1 MLCPYDLGGGSWRL
15 GGGSGRGRLGRLWDL
30 MADRTQPVGVEV
42 DRVVKRYPAAKGG
55 PAVAAVDGVSVSVA
69 PGAFVSLLGP
79 SGCGKT
85 TLLRLVAGFETPD
98 GGTVSMG
105 GRDVTRLPPQKRPTA
120 MVFQSYALFPTMT
133 VGENVA
139 YGLRVQGV
147 PRRQAA
153 ERAERALAR
162 VDLAGLA
169 PRAVAALS
177 GGQQQRVALARA
189 IAAEPAVLLFDEPLS
204 NLDLALREA
213 TRAEIRTLQ
222 RDLGTTSLYVTHDQQ
237 EALALSDRVV
247 LMRAGRVVVEGAP
260 EALYATPPT
269 AYTARFL
276 GGANVIRD
284 RALAVRL
291 AGADPPE
298 GHVLV
303 VRPEALVP
311 AGASEPGVVPAR
323 ALARQFLG
331 VSAEWDV
338 EAAGGARLRLWTD
351 PAQPLP
357 EALHVRAA
365 RWLWVADDEAP
376 AAR

>member
-1 MLCPYDLGGGSWRL
+1 MNS
-15 GGGSGRGRLGRLWDL
+15 
-30 MADRTQPVGVEV
+30 TPVGVEV
-42 DRVVKRYPAAKGG
+42 SGVVKRYAATRGSA
-55 PAVAAVDGVSVSVA
+55 PVVAVDGVSVSVA

-85 TLLRLVAGFETPD
+85 TLLRLVGGFETPD
-98 GGTVSMG
+98 AGTVSMG

-247 LMRAGRVVVEGAP
+247 LMRAGRVVAEGAP

-276 GGANVIRD
+276 GGANVVRD
-284 RALAVRL
+284 PALAARL
-291 AGADPPE
+291 AGSDPPS
-298 GHVLV
+298 GHVLAI
-303 VRPEALVP
+303 RPEALVP
-311 AGASEPGVVPAR
+311 TQASAHGAVPVR

-331 VSAEWDV
+331 VTAEWDV
-338 EAAGGARLRLWTD
+338 EAAGPTRLRLWTD
-351 PAQPLP
+351 PARPFP
-357 EALHVRAA
+357 DSLHVRAE
-365 RWLWVADDEAP
+365 RHLWVVDDDVH

>member
-69 PGAFVSLLGP
+69 PGAFVSLPGP

-139 YGLRVQGV
+139 YSLRVRGI
-147 PRRQAA
+147 PKREAA
-153 ERAERALAR
+153 ERADRALAR
-162 VDLAGLA
+162 VDLAGAA

-213 TRAEIRTLQ
+213 TRVEIKALQ

-247 LMRAGRVVVEGAP
+247 LMRAGRVVAEGAP
-260 EALYATPPT
+260 EALYANPPT

-284 RALAVRL
+284 AGLAARL
-291 AGADPPE
+291 AGTAVPP
-298 GHVLV
+298 GYVLA

-311 AGASEPGVVPAR
+311 ADASDAGAVAVRP
-323 ALARQFLG
+323 LARQFLG
-331 VSAEWDV
+331 VTAEWDV
-338 EAAGGARLRLWTD
+338 DADGTRLRLWTD
-351 PAQPLP
+351 PARPLP
-357 EALHVRAA
+357 DTLHVRATHS
-365 RWLWVADDEAP
+365 LWVPDDDV
-376 AAR
+376 R